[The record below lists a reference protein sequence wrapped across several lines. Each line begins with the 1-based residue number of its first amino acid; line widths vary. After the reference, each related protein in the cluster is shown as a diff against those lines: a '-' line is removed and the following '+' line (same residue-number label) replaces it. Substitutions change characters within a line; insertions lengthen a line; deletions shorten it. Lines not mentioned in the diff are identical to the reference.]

1 MFTQILIHKP
11 KVNYLISRKQQYV
24 IGSKKIFLFWR
35 ACHLLL
41 VAQML
46 SSEPRQSMPNGRGSF
61 FWTRFVQEGGVV
73 VIAEDRGEGAVLC

>member
-1 MFTQILIHKP
+1 MFSQILIHKP
-11 KVNYLISRKQQYV
+11 KFNYFISRKQQYV

-46 SSEPRQSMPNGRGSF
+46 SLRQSMPSSGRGSF